1 MKRIWESERIILT
14 GFRVQDP
21 VPEPPALVRKSV
33 KPEVPGLML
42 EEFTPLLRPL
52 PCAGR
57 DATHCYALTPVRGGG
72 LRSLPPYKPHRY
84 SRAVMSV
91 RTAEAGYQL
100 FVAVSRPL
108 KSPNVPI
115 LP

>member
-1 MKRIWESERIILT
+1 MKRIWESESIILT

-42 EEFTPLLRPL
+42 EEFTPLLRPF

-57 DATHCYALTPVRGGG
+57 DATPCYALTPVRGGG
-72 LRSLPPYKPHRY
+72 ATVLTTL
-84 SRAVMSV
+84 
-91 RTAEAGYQL
+91 
-100 FVAVSRPL
+100 
-108 KSPNVPI
+108 
-115 LP
+115 